1 MCAGDVLLSYIH
13 NPLTNEFLMFGYHSN
28 HTSSDYKAGEGE
40 GVQYSKASKQ
50 SKKNASFEI
59 PR

>member
-1 MCAGDVLLSYIH
+1 MSYIH

-40 GVQYSKASKQ
+40 GEGEGGTVQQSKQ
-50 SKKNASFEI
+50 AVQKEC
-59 PR
+59 